1 MSGFAL
7 LTGSSWG
14 TCLLYLI
21 FAWQNC
27 STVQYWEYI
36 TLPWLPVRYHYLGHA
51 YTVSLRFSR
60 WKPGHWWWQLE
71 LPEMLILERL
81 VLEMSILEKLRLA
94 EQVWRCRSQCSLESR
109 SNRPWQIGKS
119 PAGLFWWHGHGK
131 EKQGRVVGAAEMGN
145 GWKWN
150 LVSPGGTLSQIHP
163 KQEIL
168 LPLSL
173 VMFGDVWG
181 WLIVDSTT
189 CSPQFKG
196 SLSPAIRQHLHNLFN
211 LVGWPGSLGFQTSH
225 FQRLSDK
232 GTNETHH
239 VLEYLG
245 VMRLMFFGKC
255 NPPEWTLVEQLWCRE
270 TRQADIKSNA
280 GYKIQRSHT
289 SRSANVNLR
298 FPI

>member
-1 MSGFAL
+1 MSGLAL
-7 LTGSSWG
+7 STGSSWG
-14 TCLLYLI
+14 TCILYLI

-27 STVQYWEYI
+27 STVQHWDIYI

-81 VLEMSILEKLRLA
+81 VLEMSILEKLGSA
-94 EQVWRCRSQCSLESR
+94 EQEWRCRSQCSLESR

-119 PAGLFWWHGHGK
+119 PAGLFWTWHGHGK

-173 VMFGDVWG
+173 VMFGGDWS
-181 WLIVDSTT
+181 LIAPHAVRNL
-189 CSPQFKG
+189 G
-196 SLSPAIRQHLHNLFN
+196 SLSPAIRQHLPNLFN
-211 LVGWPGSLGFQTSH
+211 LGGLLWPGSWGFQTSH

-239 VLEYLG
+239 VFLEYLG
-245 VMRLMFFGKC
+245 VMRFMFYGKC
-255 NPPEWTLVEQLWCRE
+255 NLPEWTLVEQLWCRE

-280 GYKIQRSHT
+280 GYKATPPAQQM
-289 SRSANVNLR
+289 
-298 FPI
+298 